1 MKCALCKANEAD
13 KKNTHFLSDSIIRTC
28 LNENG
33 ENIREKGFYFDVS
46 NDSAFVEFNFQ
57 RRTTVEKLTTTLGRV
72 PNEAEIEK
80 ARQIPFS
87 VDNVFCNTCEKL
99 FTEIEEKFTQKYLDN
114 FRANA
119 FTDQVTFDDFK
130 TIKSFFL
137 LQVWRTSVCDEM
149 FVIPTVTGEKL
160 RLLILNNNDIN
171 ENDLTEFPL
180 CVTYLTT
187 ENRVNGQTGNF
198 VGYTDDRNP
207 NLIIMNDFI
216 IQFFD
221 NDGAV
226 KYFDFYGLNDHDNFS
241 KFLNF
246 DLKGF
251 IFKILSNEQ
260 RAKLLKDFI
269 LTDKIKSLTKFY
281 AENFA
286 KLWFTLFG
294 NFPSPFLIHRYLMHL
309 TQGSDKNL
317 IQYTKENIFQ
327 LTRQFIE
334 FQLK

>member
-1 MKCALCKANEAD
+1 MQCALCKTNEAT
-13 KKNTHFLSDSIIRTC
+13 KRNTHFLTDSIIRTC

-57 RRTTVEKLTTTLGRV
+57 RRTTIEKLTTTLGRE
-72 PNEAEIEK
+72 PDDEEIEK
-80 ARQIPFS
+80 AKQIPFS
-87 VDNVFCNTCEKL
+87 VDYVFCNTCENK
-99 FTEIEEKFTQKYLDN
+99 FTEIEERFTQKYLEN
-114 FRANA
+114 FRSNA
-119 FTDQVTFDDFK
+119 FTDQVTFDDYK

-149 FVIPTVTGEKL
+149 FDIPANIKEKL
-160 RLLILNNNDIN
+160 CLIILNNNNVD

-187 ENRVNGQTGNF
+187 EDSVNGKTGNF

-221 NDGAV
+221 NEGSV
-226 KYFDFYGLNDHDNFS
+226 KYFDFYGLNDPNNYN
-241 KFLNF
+241 KFLNL
-246 DLKGF
+246 DAAGF

-260 RAKLLKDFI
+260 RTQLLKDFI
-269 LTDKIKSLTKFY
+269 ETDKVKSLTKFY

-286 KLWFTLFG
+286 KLWFALFG
-294 NFPSPFLIHRYLMHL
+294 NFPSPFLTHQYLMHL
-309 TQGSDKNL
+309 IQGGDKNL
-317 IQYTKENIFQ
+317 LQYTEENILQ
-327 LTRQFIE
+327 MTRQFIE